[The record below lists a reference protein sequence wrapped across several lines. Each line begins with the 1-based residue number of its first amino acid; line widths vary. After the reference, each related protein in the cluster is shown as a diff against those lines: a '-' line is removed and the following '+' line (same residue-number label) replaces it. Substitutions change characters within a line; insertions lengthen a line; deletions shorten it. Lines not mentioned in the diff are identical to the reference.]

1 MRSKPLPTLRSLNY
15 AENKEPGGQNNPGEV
30 EMTGLGAF
38 VDNVNDDYYF
48 EDPSTI
54 STLIIFVI
62 CMVLFH

>member
-1 MRSKPLPTLRSLNY
+1 MKSKSLPTSRKMK
-15 AENKEPGGQNNPGEV
+15 NKEPADKQTDPEKV

-54 STLIIFVI
+54 GI
-62 CMVLFH
+62 

>member
-1 MRSKPLPTLRSLNY
+1 MKSKPLPTLKKL
-15 AENKEPGGQNNPGEV
+15 ENKEPDRQTDPEEV

-54 STLIIFVI
+54 GTLIIFVI
-62 CMVLFH
+62 YMVLFH